1 MITAVARREPRKA
14 MNQQHITRRSVLTT
28 IVGAARTA
36 CGIAAAPTA
45 APAPS
50 APLSAAPAD
59 DPDLALLER
68 RYGGRIGVRAL
79 DTRSGATVS
88 LQGRE
93 RFLTASTAKLPL
105 AAVLDRATTGMT
117 VADLCDASLT
127 VSHNT
132 ATNLPLD
139 LLGGPTAVTAFAPG
153 LDDAT
158 TRFDRNEP
166 QLNVSTGPDDERD
179 TTTPA
184 AIVESMRA
192 VPLGGGLQPADCER
206 LTTSLVANT
215 TGDATIRA
223 GVPAGWLI
231 GDRTGTGA
239 QGERNDVGIVLPPD
253 RAPLVSPSTPTR
265 PTRSPRPAT
274 PPSPRR
280 QRSRYGGSSV
290 NSRHT
295 TLGKERSWD
304 T

>member
-1 MITAVARREPRKA
+1 M
-14 MNQQHITRRSVLTT
+14 LTT
-28 IVGAARTA
+28 TVGAAHTA

-50 APLSAAPAD
+50 APLSAAPPD

-68 RYGGRIGVRAL
+68 GYGGRISVRAL
-79 DTRSGATVS
+79 DTGSGATVS

-93 RFLTASTAKLPL
+93 RFLTASTMKLPL
-105 AAVLDRATTGMT
+105 AAAVLDRATTGMT

-166 QLNVSTGPDDERD
+166 QLNLSTGPDDERD
-179 TTTPA
+179 TTAPA
-184 AIVESMRA
+184 AIVESMPA
-192 VPLGGGLQPADCER
+192 VPLGGGLQPAGRER
-206 LTTSLVANT
+206 LTTSLIANT
-215 TGDATIRA
+215 TGDGTLWA

-231 GDRTGTGA
+231 GARTGTGA

-265 PTRSPRPAT
+265 PTRSPRLAT

>member
-1 MITAVARREPRKA
+1 

-28 IVGAARTA
+28 NVGAAHTA
-36 CGIAAAPTA
+36 CGIATAPTT

-50 APLSAAPAD
+50 APLSAAPPD

-68 RYGGRIGVRAL
+68 RCGGRIGVRAL
-79 DTRSGATVS
+79 DTGSGATMS

-105 AAVLDRATTGMT
+105 AAAVLDRATTGTT

-132 ATNLPLD
+132 ATNLPLG
-139 LLGGPTAVTAFAPG
+139 LLGGPTVVTAFAPG

-158 TRFDRNEP
+158 TRFHRNEP

-179 TTTPA
+179 TPTPA

-192 VPLGGGLQPADCER
+192 VPLGGGLQPAGREW

-265 PTRSPRPAT
+265 PTRSPRSAT
-274 PPSPRR
+274 PPSRRR

-295 TLGKERSWD
+295 ALGKERSWD

>member
-1 MITAVARREPRKA
+1 M
-14 MNQQHITRRSVLTT
+14 
-28 IVGAARTA
+28 
-36 CGIAAAPTA
+36 
-45 APAPS
+45 
-50 APLSAAPAD
+50 
-59 DPDLALLER
+59 
-68 RYGGRIGVRAL
+68 
-79 DTRSGATVS
+79 
-88 LQGRE
+88 
-93 RFLTASTAKLPL
+93 
-105 AAVLDRATTGMT
+105 
-117 VADLCDASLT
+117 
-127 VSHNT
+127 
-132 ATNLPLD
+132 
-139 LLGGPTAVTAFAPG
+139 TAFASG

-192 VPLGGGLQPADCER
+192 VPLAGGLQPAGRER
-206 LTTSLVANT
+206 RTTSLVANT

-223 GVPAGWLI
+223 GMPAGWLI
-231 GDRTGTGA
+231 GDRTGTEA

-265 PTRSPRPAT
+265 PTRPTRSLRPAT
-274 PPSPRR
+274 PPSARR

>member
-1 MITAVARREPRKA
+1 MISTEVFFPADEESSRYGSSASGSPSTPWPTGSRTAVGRAVGGRSSAPAHAPLTTPKTFGPT
-14 MNQQHITRRSVLTT
+14 TRRSTT
-28 IVGAARTA
+28 PEGNSRGPETPPTRRTRRHHCGCGVALPRRRPAGGAA
-36 CGIAAAPTA
+36 AA
-45 APAPS
+45 
-50 APLSAAPAD
+50 
-59 DPDLALLER
+59 R
-68 RYGGRIGVRAL
+68 QR
-79 DTRSGATVS
+79 
-88 LQGRE
+88 
-93 RFLTASTAKLPL
+93 
-105 AAVLDRATTGMT
+105 
-117 VADLCDASLT
+117 
-127 VSHNT
+127 HNT

-139 LLGGPTAVTAFAPG
+139 LLGGPTAVTASASG

-192 VPLGGGLQPADCER
+192 VPLAGALQPAGRER

-223 GVPAGWLI
+223 GVPVGWLI

>member
-1 MITAVARREPRKA
+1 M
-14 MNQQHITRRSVLTT
+14 
-28 IVGAARTA
+28 
-36 CGIAAAPTA
+36 
-45 APAPS
+45 
-50 APLSAAPAD
+50 
-59 DPDLALLER
+59 
-68 RYGGRIGVRAL
+68 
-79 DTRSGATVS
+79 
-88 LQGRE
+88 
-93 RFLTASTAKLPL
+93 
-105 AAVLDRATTGMT
+105 
-117 VADLCDASLT
+117 
-127 VSHNT
+127 
-132 ATNLPLD
+132 
-139 LLGGPTAVTAFAPG
+139 TAFASG

-166 QLNVSTGPDDERD
+166 RLNVSTGPDVERE

-192 VPLGGGLQPADCER
+192 VPLAGGLQPAGRER

-215 TGDATIRA
+215 TGDATLWA

-265 PTRSPRPAT
+265 PTRPTRSPRPAT
-274 PPSPRR
+274 PPSARR

-304 T
+304 K

>member
-1 MITAVARREPRKA
+1 

-28 IVGAARTA
+28 NVGAAHTA
-36 CGIAAAPTA
+36 CGIATAPTT

-50 APLSAAPAD
+50 APLSAAPRD
-59 DPDLALLER
+59 DPDLALLEH

-79 DTRSGATVS
+79 DTGSGATMS

-105 AAVLDRATTGMT
+105 AAAVLDRATTGMT

-132 ATNLPLD
+132 ATNLPLG

-179 TTTPA
+179 TTT
-184 AIVESMRA
+184 
-192 VPLGGGLQPADCER
+192 
-206 LTTSLVANT
+206 
-215 TGDATIRA
+215 RA

-253 RAPLVSPSTPTR
+253 RAPLVSPYTPTR

-274 PPSPRR
+274 PPSRRR

>member
-1 MITAVARREPRKA
+1 

-28 IVGAARTA
+28 IVGAAHTA
-36 CGIAAAPTA
+36 CGIAAAPTTT
-45 APAPS
+45 PAPS
-50 APLSAAPAD
+50 APLSAAPPD
-59 DPDLALLER
+59 DPDIALLER

-79 DTRSGATVS
+79 DTGSGATVS
-88 LQGRE
+88 LQGWE
-93 RFLTASTAKLPL
+93 RFLTASTAKPPR

-132 ATNLPLD
+132 ATNLPFD
-139 LLGGPTAVTAFAPG
+139 LFGGPTAVTAFAPG

-158 TRFDRNEP
+158 TRFHRNEP

-184 AIVESMRA
+184 AIVESTRA
-192 VPLGGGLQPADCER
+192 VPLGGGLQPAGRER
-206 LTTSLVANT
+206 LTTSLAANT

-231 GDRTGTGA
+231 GGRAGTGA
-239 QGERNDVGIVLPPD
+239 QGEGNDVGIVLPPD

-280 QRSRYGGSSV
+280 QRSRYGGSSI

-295 TLGKERSWD
+295 TLGEERSWD